1 MAGPVQA
8 GGRVVSLARQ
18 AAIRAVVVGV
28 SRLERPVVGRAAKL
42 HSLTLRRSKAMMKT
56 TNDDETGGGS
66 GAGGSSGGGSGP
78 SLWIVL
84 AVVVGIALLAF
95 AFA

>member
-1 MAGPVQA
+1 
-8 GGRVVSLARQ
+8 
-18 AAIRAVVVGV
+18 
-28 SRLERPVVGRAAKL
+28 
-42 HSLTLRRSKAMMKT
+42 MMKT
-56 TNDDETGGGS
+56 NNDDETGGGS
-66 GAGGSSGGGSGP
+66 GAGGSSEGGSGP